1 VEQDCAVSTIRKLV
15 VLGAS
20 AGGLEALCL
29 VLDHC
34 PPDRHAAYVVIQ
46 HLSPDHPTLMDR
58 LLARHTTMAVR
69 LVEDA
74 MPLAPDTL
82 FLIPPGKH
90 LGLQGEVLT
99 LRPKPARGL
108 ALPIDDF
115 LAEAAPQW
123 GARLQAVIL
132 SGTGADGSRGLPH
145 VSQEGGQIV
154 VQSPETAAFD
164 GMPRSALATGLV
176 DATLAPENIGT
187 WLARHEVL
195 HRVHPVDEDRT
206 EDTAEHTTA
215 RTIEI
220 GMLPTGTHA
229 PASEDLEHPE
239 WIRALA
245 DIADRVQQQAGLPL
259 NQYKPDMLWRRI
271 RRRMQVLG
279 LDHISAYAQF
289 LAQQPAE
296 ASRLRKEV
304 LIPVTH
310 FFRDSEAFEALAH
323 QAVPE
328 LLEHLPPEQP
338 LRAWVA
344 ATATGEEAYSLAM
357 QLQECC
363 DTAHK
368 WPSIKVYATD
378 IEPTYLA
385 RAAAGRYPASIVH
398 ELTPQ
403 RLERFFTQQGDDYVV
418 RPELRAMVVFARHD
432 LLNDPPFTQMHLVMC
447 RNMLIYLQP
456 SAQQQA
462 LRRLHYALV
471 PGGYMALGRSE
482 TPACLQD
489 QLITLDSKARLFQS
503 PRRARAD
510 NLRQMHLSPAAAAVR
525 TPLVP
530 APTPSA
536 GPMVEALQLLCRRH
550 APPALVLDA
559 QGHVV
564 QLIGEFGALLQL
576 RAGHPSLQVQDLL
589 PAELAPVMRQLMVVV
604 NGQSGPVRSP
614 ALSLPGLK
622 TLWPHEQLTLVAQR
636 LDTSGT
642 AAQVLVSFETE
653 QEVRRTEVA
662 AVELTLGDTTREQVE
677 HLARELDMTRAHLQS
692 SIEALQGSN
701 EELQANNE
709 ELMSTNEEL
718 QSTNEEL
725 QSVNEEL
732 YTVNG
737 EYQQQLEQL
746 RDLHADLDGMQRA
759 SALPS
764 IFVDEHL
771 RLQRFSREA
780 TLLFNLRETDLGRS
794 ITDFSH
800 RLEFPG
806 LAQELQRAM
815 HTGQTV
821 EREVRSELG
830 RWYLA
835 RIVPF
840 GTLNTMGTTGATSTM
855 GPTCATDTALPV
867 MRRAVLL
874 LVDLSSVRN
883 VNRLQAIIDALP
895 LNLAVLDFTGRIVS
909 VNQPWMQFAQDNGD
923 TELRSTGPGQNYLH
937 TVRQAQTGNA
947 AHDEDLRLIE
957 FGLSAVL
964 RGERQHFEH
973 VYPCHAPHQPRW
985 FALHAMHLRADGGGA
1000 VIAHYN
1006 VTRWKC
1012 ARKEPSDAMVQ
1023 PTP

>member
-1 VEQDCAVSTIRKLV
+1 VEQDCTVSTIRKLV

-29 VLDHC
+29 LLDHC
-34 PPDRHAAYVVIQ
+34 APDRQAAYVVIQ
-46 HLSPDHPTLMDR
+46 HLSPDHPTLMDQ
-58 LLARHTTMAVR
+58 LLARHTRMAVK
-69 LVEDA
+69 LVADA
-74 MPLAPDTL
+74 MPLTPDTL

-90 LGLQGEVLT
+90 LGLEGPNLT

-123 GARLQAVIL
+123 GPNLQAVIL

-154 VQSPETAAFD
+154 VQSPESAAFD

-176 DATLAPENIGT
+176 DATLPPEEIGD
-187 WLARHEVL
+187 WLAQHEVQPPPRPGIEE
-195 HRVHPVDEDRT
+195 HRRGALRPVDDASPPEGQAT
-206 EDTAEHTTA
+206 ETQH
-215 RTIEI
+215 
-220 GMLPTGTHA
+220 P
-229 PASEDLEHPE
+229 EDLAHPE
-239 WIRALA
+239 WIQALA

-279 LDHISAYAQF
+279 LQGISAYAQY

-310 FFRDSEAFEALAH
+310 FFRDADTFEALAT
-323 QAVPE
+323 QAVPD
-328 LLEHLPPEQP
+328 LLERLPPDQP

-363 DTAHK
+363 DMAHK
-368 WPSIKVYATD
+368 WPPIKVYATD

-385 RAAAGRYPASIVH
+385 RAAAGRYPASIAH

-403 RLERFFTQQGDDYVV
+403 RLERFFTTNGDDYVV

-432 LLNDPPFTQMHLVMC
+432 LLNDPPFTRIHLVMC
-447 RNMLIYLQP
+447 RNMLIYLRP

-482 TPACLQD
+482 TPTGLQD
-489 QLITLDSKARLFQS
+489 HLLTMDSKARLFQS
-503 PRRARAD
+503 SRKSRPDAM
-510 NLRQMHLSPAAAAVR
+510 RQMHLTPAAHAAR
-525 TPLVP
+525 TPLSP
-530 APTPSA
+530 TPTPSA

-559 QGHVV
+559 QGRVV
-564 QLIGEFGALLQL
+564 QLIGDFGALLQL
-576 RAGHPSLQVQDLL
+576 RAGQPSLQVQDLL
-589 PAELAPVMRQLMVVV
+589 PSELAPVMRQLLMACS
-604 NGQSGPVRSP
+604 GQAGAVRSP
-614 ALSLPGLK
+614 ALSLPGLQAV
-622 TLWPHEQLTLVAQR
+622 WPHEQLTLVAQR
-636 LDTSGT
+636 LETSGA
-642 AAQVLVSFETE
+642 AAQVLVSFEAENTP
-653 QEVRRTEVA
+653 R
-662 AVELTLGDTTREQVE
+662 AVTPPTIELTLGDTTREQVE

-737 EYQQQLEQL
+737 EYQQQLELL
-746 RDLHADLDGMQRA
+746 RDLHADLEGMQRA

-800 RLEFPG
+800 RLDFPG
-806 LAQELQRAM
+806 LAQELHRAM
-815 HTGQTV
+815 HTGLTV
-821 EREVRSELG
+821 EREVRSDLG

-840 GTLNTMGTTGATSTM
+840 GTNPPSQSGKEADEPLGSAS
-855 GPTCATDTALPV
+855 PLPA

-874 LVDLSSVRN
+874 LVDLASVRN
-883 VNRLQAIIDALP
+883 ANRLQAIIDALP

-909 VNQPWMQFAQDNGD
+909 VNQPWNQFAQDNGD
-923 TELRSTGPGQNYLH
+923 LSLRSTGSGQNYLQ
-937 TVRQAQTGNA
+937 TVRNAMTGNA
-947 AHDEDLRLIE
+947 SADENLRLID

-973 VYPCHAPHQPRW
+973 VYPCHAPHQQRW
-985 FALHAMHLRADGGGA
+985 FAMHAIHLRADGGGA
-1000 VIAHYN
+1000 VVAHYN

-1012 ARKEPSDAMVQ
+1012 ARKEPSDASVQ
-1023 PTP
+1023 PSP

>member
-1 VEQDCAVSTIRKLV
+1 MVQNGAGSSIRKLV

-20 AGGLEALCL
+20 AGGLEALCQL
-29 VLDHC
+29 LDHC
-34 PPDRHAAYVVIQ
+34 TPDRQAAYVVIQ

-58 LLARHTTMAVR
+58 LLARHTRMAVR
-69 LVEDA
+69 LVEEA

-90 LGLQGEVLT
+90 LGLQGDVLT
-99 LRPKPARGL
+99 LRPKPTRGL

-123 GARLQAVIL
+123 GPRLQAVIL

-154 VQSPETAAFD
+154 AQCPETAAFD

-176 DATLAPENIGT
+176 DAVLAPADIGD
-187 WLARHEVL
+187 WLATHEAPSSAMVSADASG
-195 HRVHPVDEDRT
+195 PT
-206 EDTAEHTTA
+206 
-215 RTIEI
+215 
-220 GMLPTGTHA
+220 LPATQA
-229 PASEDLEHPE
+229 PAPEDLTHPD
-239 WIRALA
+239 WLHALA

-259 NQYKPDMLWRRI
+259 SQYKPDMLWRRI

-279 LDHISAYAQF
+279 LAEITQYAHH
-289 LAQQPAE
+289 LAEHPAE

-310 FFRDSEAFEALAH
+310 FFRDQDTFEVLARQAL
-323 QAVPE
+323 PE
-328 LLEHLPPEQP
+328 LIESLPVDQP

-357 QLQECC
+357 LLQECC

-368 WPSIKVYATD
+368 WPPIKVYATD
-378 IEPTYLA
+378 IEPTYLS
-385 RAAAGRYPASIVH
+385 RAAAGRYPGSIVH
-398 ELTPQ
+398 ELTPA
-403 RLERFFTQQGDDYVV
+403 RLERFFTQQGDDFVV

-447 RNMLIYLQP
+447 RNMLIYLRS

-471 PGGYMALGRSE
+471 PGGYLALGRSE
-482 TPACLQD
+482 TPSGLQE
-489 QLITLDSKARLFQS
+489 QLLTIDSKARVFQS
-503 PRRARAD
+503 PRRARPD
-510 NLRQMHLSPAAAAVR
+510 SLRQMALTPASSPVR
-525 TPLVP
+525 TPVP
-530 APTPSA
+530 MAPTPSA

-559 QGHVV
+559 QGQVV

-576 RAGHPSLQVQDLL
+576 RGGQPSLQVQDLL
-589 PAELAPVMRQLMVVV
+589 PAELAPVMRQLLMAAG
-604 NGQSGPVRSP
+604 GQSGPVRSP
-614 ALSLPGLK
+614 ALSLPGLR
-622 TLWPHEQLTLVAQR
+622 TLWPHEQLRLVAQR
-636 LDTSGT
+636 LETSG
-642 AAQVLVSFETE
+642 AAGQVLVAFETDAP
-653 QEVRRTEVA
+653 QTTASATAA

-677 HLARELDMTRAHLQS
+677 HLSRELDMTRAHLQTT
-692 SIEALQGSN
+692 IEALQGSN

-764 IFVDEHL
+764 VFVDEHL

-780 TLLFNLRETDLGRS
+780 TLLFNLRDTDLGRS

-815 HTGQTV
+815 HSGLTV
-821 EREVRSELG
+821 EREVRSDLG

-840 GTLNTMGTTGATSTM
+840 GPTQAMSAQTATAPQS
-855 GPTCATDTALPV
+855 PSAPL

-874 LVDLSSVRN
+874 LVDLATVRN
-883 VNRLQAIIDALP
+883 ANRLQAILDALP

-923 TELRSTGPGQNYLH
+923 PELRVTGPGQNYLH
-937 TVRQAQTGNA
+937 TVRKAMTGHT
-947 AHDEDLRLIE
+947 AHDEDLRLID

-973 VYPCHAPHQPRW
+973 VYPCHAPHQQRW

-1000 VIAHYN
+1000 VVAHYN

-1012 ARKEPSDAMVQ
+1012 ARKEPSDALAQ
-1023 PTP
+1023 PSP